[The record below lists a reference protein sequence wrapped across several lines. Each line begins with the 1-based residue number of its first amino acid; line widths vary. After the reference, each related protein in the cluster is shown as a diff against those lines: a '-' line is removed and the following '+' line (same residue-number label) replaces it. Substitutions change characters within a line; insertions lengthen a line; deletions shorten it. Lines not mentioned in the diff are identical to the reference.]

1 MQLTK
6 DPQGI
11 LEMLRLC
18 DQVRL
23 GPRVQGLRSR
33 LCGQVRLG
41 FGARLNK
48 IHDFVKKYSVCKSEK
63 RLCGCYLLTGLEL
76 T

>member
-33 LCGQVRLG
+33 LCGRVRLG
-41 FGARLNK
+41 FDARLNR
-48 IHDFVKKYSVCKSEK
+48 IQGCCESTVCAVQAGKDAVWM
-63 RLCGCYLLTGLEL
+63 LLIDWA
-76 T
+76 